1 MAKTYEN
8 YVFTKVSGQDPTINL
23 FADLAD
29 AFDFQ
34 SVSGT
39 DNNKTFVINSNLS
52 LRFAGFVDMISST
65 SQSDHAYIYAIV
77 NNIETEIYNV
87 MGFQYTSGRRY
98 KIVLGA
104 AGDVAVQI
112 GNSNYDAIPYDGTCL
127 EFAIVNVQNTVDDEA
142 TGYGLYIPYF
152 SGGIGSAGT
161 SINYMNA
168 TPRYL
173 FTADTEEIL
182 QNSNLTFTG
191 NAQLAHITS
200 LVPIFGVGSECVTT
214 SSYALLL
221 GHQSVLQGK
230 VKIEGVMYY
239 CIGGFYMIDEE

>member
-1 MAKTYEN
+1 
-8 YVFTKVSGQDPTINL
+8 
-23 FADLAD
+23 
-29 AFDFQ
+29 
-34 SVSGT
+34 
-39 DNNKTFVINSNLS
+39 
-52 LRFAGFVDMISST
+52 
-65 SQSDHAYIYAIV
+65 
-77 NNIETEIYNV
+77 
-87 MGFQYTSGRRY
+87 
-98 KIVLGA
+98 
-104 AGDVAVQI
+104 
-112 GNSNYDAIPYDGTCL
+112 
-127 EFAIVNVQNTVDDEA
+127 
-142 TGYGLYIPYF
+142 
-152 SGGIGSAGT
+152 
-161 SINYMNA
+161 MNA

-182 QNSNLTFTG
+182 QNSNLTFIG